1 MSFVRIHMIRRAA
14 VVVLVFA
21 PLSGCAREGSQE
33 GSPEPA
39 AIEAA
44 HAARAILLDPD
55 HPAWSEPAP
64 DTFRARFETTKGDFV
79 IQVVRAWAPLGADRF
94 YNLVRHGYYDDARFH
109 RTVPDFIVQWGLA
122 GDPDVTAAWMDRSLP
137 DDPVVATNTRGSI
150 AYAFTEPGTRSTQIF
165 ISLVDLTRLDAGG
178 FAPFGRVLVGM
189 EVVDALYSG
198 YGEESG
204 GGVRAGAQDSVVAGG
219 NAYLD
224 RAFPGL
230 DRLIK
235 VTIERK
241 GTQ

>member
-1 MSFVRIHMIRRAA
+1 MTLARIHRTPSAAAVAVAA
-14 VVVLVFA
+14 VVLF
-21 PLSGCAREGSQE
+21 GCGPEA
-33 GSPEPA
+33 SPDDSPA
-39 AIEAA
+39 GAGDVS
-44 HAARAILLDPD
+44 RGILLNPD
-55 HPAWSEPAP
+55 HPAWSQAAP
-64 DTFRARFETTKGDFV
+64 DSFQARFETTKGDFV

-109 RTVPDFIVQWGLA
+109 RTVTDFIVQWGLA
-122 GDPDVTAAWMDRSLP
+122 GDPDVTAAWMDRFLR
-137 DDPVVATNTRGSI
+137 DDPVVATNTRGRI

-224 RAFPGL
+224 RAFPEL
-230 DRLIK
+230 DRLIR

>member
-1 MSFVRIHMIRRAA
+1 MSLTRTHMIQRAA
-14 VVVLVFA
+14 VVALAFA
-21 PLSGCAREGSQE
+21 PLSGCTREGSQE
-33 GSPEPA
+33 GPQETA
-39 AIEAA
+39 AIEATN
-44 HAARAILLDPD
+44 AARAILLDPD

-64 DTFRARFETTKGDFV
+64 DTFRTRFETTKGDFV

-122 GDPDVTAAWMDRSLP
+122 GDPDVTASWMDRVLL

-150 AYAFTEPGTRSTQIF
+150 AYAFTEPGTRSMQIF

-178 FAPFGRVLVGM
+178 FAPFGQVLEGM
-189 EVVDALYSG
+189 DVVDALYSG

-204 GGVRAGAQDSVVAGG
+204 GGMRAGAQDSVVAGG

-224 RAFPGL
+224 RAFPEL
-230 DRLIK
+230 DRMIK

-241 GTQ
+241 GTP